1 MKICDFDYELSRRSG
16 YWLSEIIG
24 IGRRQAQDLPLQCRF
39 FQVVLTP
46 AKQGR
51 YASVKIGFLMHY

>member
-1 MKICDFDYELSRRSG
+1 MKICDFDYQLSRRSG

-39 FQVVLTP
+39 FRM
-46 AKQGR
+46 R
-51 YASVKIGFLMHY
+51 YLPRFAGVSTLFKIGFLMHY